1 MKAAVLTALNAPL
14 ELHDVEPAGP
24 LAHGQVFVRVL
35 VAGICGAQL
44 QEIRGEKGGP
54 LPHLMG
60 HEGCGLVEA
69 IGPGVTRVRVG
80 DKVVM
85 HWRKAAGIE
94 SEFPKYRMKREAA
107 KNQTKLREEKQGEG
121 SSQGLCEP
129 LLPSHL
135 CASVWEE
142 FTSGLVTT
150 WTTHSICSENRL
162 TPVPADTDPTVAAL
176 LGCSVSTA
184 LATVESEARW
194 GERVLVIGAG
204 GLGLALLGAL
214 EMVEPTRLCACDIME
229 SKRDAVEQLGAD
241 FVPNLADVGP
251 FDLII
256 DTAGAASATEMAL
269 ERMAPSGRY
278 VMVGQPAPGKPVCIN
293 AARHLFDG
301 DGKTITAT
309 QGGGFR
315 PDRDIPRYLNIA
327 SSIMFRRMVT
337 HVFPLEK
344 INAALDLVRAGE
356 AGRVMIEMPASL

>member
-1 MKAAVLTALNAPL
+1 MLAALLVANNAPL

-60 HEGCGLVEA
+60 HEGCGIVEA
-69 IGPGVTRVRVG
+69 IGPGVTRVRIG

-94 SEFPKYRMKREAA
+94 SEFPKYQFAHGTHGTHGKE
-107 KNQTKLREEKQGEG
+107 NPG
-121 SSQGLCEP
+121 SDS
-129 LLPSHL
+129 
-135 CASVWEE
+135 SVSSVCSVGNPA

-150 WTTHSICSENRL
+150 WTTHSVCSENRL

-229 SKRDAVEQLGAD
+229 SKRDAVEHLGAD
-241 FVPNLADVGP
+241 FVTTLANCDP

-256 DTAGAASATEMAL
+256 DTAGAPVATEMAM

-293 AARHLFDG
+293 AARHMFDG

-315 PDRDIPRYLNIA
+315 PDRDIPRYLKIA

-356 AGRVMIEMPASL
+356 AGRVMIQMG

>member
-1 MKAAVLTALNAPL
+1 MLAALLVANNAPL

-60 HEGCGLVEA
+60 HEGCGIVEA

-85 HWRKAAGIE
+85 HWRKAAGVE
-94 SEFPKYRMKREAA
+94 SVFPKYRLIQKP
-107 KNQTKLREEKQGEG
+107 K
-121 SSQGLCEP
+121 SQESESFAPGFL
-129 LLPSHL
+129 
-135 CASVWEE
+135 ASE

-150 WTTHSICSENRL
+150 WTTHSVCSENRL

-229 SKRDAVEQLGAD
+229 SKRDAVEHLGAD
-241 FVPNLADVGP
+241 FVTTLANCDP

-256 DTAGAASATEMAL
+256 DTAGAPVATEMAM

-315 PDRDIPRYLNIA
+315 PDRDIPRYLKIA

-356 AGRVMIEMPASL
+356 AGRVMIQMG